1 MTKNLIY
8 ITDKKEEAVISIKK
22 TSNMGFHTEF
32 WECQFS
38 FCTVNYTMTFSFLTV
53 LFLTVLQ
60 YFTVKL
66 HE

>member
-1 MTKNLIY
+1 MY

-22 TSNMGFHTEF
+22 TSNMGFHTGN
-32 WECQFS
+32 S
-38 FCTVNYTMTFSFLTV
+38 GNVNL
-53 LFLTVLQ
+53 LFFHCKLYNDLFFFNSIQ